1 MKRVAPIALAAIAAA
16 LSAVGGGLPAQE
28 KKAEPQAPIQH
39 QVTVTLKLIQVFV
52 ADAAGKPATDLEKG
66 DFILYD
72 NGKLQTITDF
82 ERHVLAAP
90 VAARDGAAA
99 RAEPAPAA
107 PAVKPSGEAGALLDR
122 KFIFLVDYQRNDLEG
137 IGKAKTAVLEF
148 IDTKTQ
154 PGDELALYSFS
165 ASGGLKLHE
174 DLSADRAKVR
184 AAVAKLRDVPGITP
198 VGDESLSPDH
208 EPMGMDLINSQIFG
222 RVGGSSGA
230 AVRSLFSEVAQWAKV
245 LRSVPGQ
252 KNIVLFSRG
261 FGRSVV
267 RPGDP
272 NYFAFQ
278 AMERELAS
286 ANARVF
292 SVNTTTG
299 VADKVALGV
308 FPEDSLDH
316 LARTTGG
323 AYYHDVNFSTKIA
336 SDVQD
341 ATASYY
347 VVGFAVPAVWDGAYH
362 DVKVEVRR
370 KGYEVRAQRGYFN
383 PVPFAKL
390 SEIEKHVHLLGLVS
404 GEEATARR
412 VLEFPLAA
420 VPFATAGGVNALL
433 LSEISV
439 AAVREAVGERVEFIL
454 LVLNPGKAIVEGKRL
469 EIDWTGF
476 PTSRVFHYAGVAL
489 GPGRYD
495 CRAVVRNVDD
505 GRAAVGA
512 SAIEV
517 PEPVT
522 EGPSLWPPFLFV
534 RGLGAM
540 YVNIASEDK
549 EKAGGEVPFS
559 ISRIFPFPAKESIP
573 LVGPLEK
580 GRTSLGAVLRCE
592 WRAERGGEIGLEAR
606 LFPEDGGE
614 EIEIAKDLFDM
625 KSDGDADLYLLG
637 IEIPGLPTG
646 RYRLEIEARNEATG
660 TLART
665 SGLFSISQDGVKP
678 TFFEKK

>member
-1 MKRVAPIALAAIAAA
+1 LAALLAGLLAA
-16 LSAVGGGLPAQE
+16 LSAAGPGLPAQE
-28 KKAEPQAPIQH
+28 KKAETQAPIRH

-52 ADAAGKPATDLEKG
+52 ADAAGKPAMDLEKS
-66 DFILYD
+66 DFVLYD

-90 VAARDGAAA
+90 AAA
-99 RAEPAPAA
+99 RAEGAKAEPAPAA
-107 PAVKPSGEAGALLDR
+107 AAAKLSGEAGALLDR

-148 IDTKTQ
+148 IDTKTG
-154 PGDELALYSFS
+154 PGDVLALYSFS

-208 EPMGMDLINSQIFG
+208 EPMGMELINSRIFG

-230 AVRSLFSEVAQWAKV
+230 AARSLFSEVAQWAKV

-252 KNIVLFSRG
+252 KNILLFSRG

-292 SVNTTTG
+292 SVNTTTE
-299 VADKVALGV
+299 VAAKIALGV

-323 AYYHDVNFSTKIA
+323 AYYPDVNFSTKIA
-336 SDVQD
+336 SGVQD

-347 VVGFAVPAVWDGAYH
+347 VLGFAVPAVWDGKYH
-362 DVKVEVRR
+362 DVKVEVGR

-383 PVPFAKL
+383 PVPYAQL
-390 SEIEKHVHLLGLVS
+390 SAIEKHVHLLGLVS
-404 GEEATARR
+404 GDESTAKR

-420 VPFATAGGVNALL
+420 IPFASAGGVNALL

-439 AAVREAVGERVEFIL
+439 ATLREAVGERAEFVI
-454 LVLNPGKAIVEGKRL
+454 LVLNPDKAIVEGKRL
-469 EIDWTGF
+469 EIDWTAF
-476 PTSRVFHYAGVAL
+476 PTSRVFQYAGIAL
-489 GPGRYD
+489 APGRYD

-512 SAIEV
+512 CAIDV
-517 PEPVT
+517 PEPAA
-522 EGPSLWPPFLFV
+522 EGPSLFPPFLFV

-540 YVNIASEDK
+540 YVNIASEK
-549 EKAGGEVPFS
+549 EQEGERGAEPFS
-559 ISRIFPFPAKESIP
+559 ISRAFPFPAKESIP

-580 GRTSLGAVLRCE
+580 GRTSFGAVLRCE

-606 LFPEDGGE
+606 LFPEAGGE
-614 EIEIAKDLFDM
+614 EIEIATDLFDM

-637 IEIPGLPTG
+637 IEIPEIPPG

-660 TLART
+660 TTVRT
-665 SGLFSISQDGVKP
+665 SGLFSVR
-678 TFFEKK
+678 